1 LKDENFMLKILK
13 RKAKDLIESQN
24 MLSGVFTASLLES
37 TIVPIPLEVLL
48 IPLLQKRRDK
58 LWQVALMATL
68 GCVVGALLGYAFGY
82 YIFELLR
89 DWIVTHWVTEQKLD
103 TAMLRIRTEG
113 FWFVMTLGIA
123 PIPFQIA
130 MLAAGATHFSLPL
143 FLLATGLSRA
153 IRYFGIALVVYIA
166 GNKAEEL
173 IKKYQFA
180 TLGLITLVLIV
191 AWYLSINGR

>member
-1 LKDENFMLKILK
+1 MLKILK

>member
-1 LKDENFMLKILK
+1 MLKILK

-68 GCVVGALLGYAFGY
+68 GCVVSALLGYAFGY

-89 DWIVTHWVTEQKLD
+89 DWVVTHWVTEQKLD

-191 AWYLSINGR
+191 AWYLSMNGR